1 MKNAPHGNHVG
12 VPQPACNGC
21 GNCIGGCNTGAK
33 NSINM
38 NYLADAKY
46 HGAEIFTRV
55 QIINFTIYND
65 SSFFHDFI
73 ILSYMGS

>member
-1 MKNAPHGNHVG
+1 MG

-55 QIINFTIYND
+55 SPQQCYSHSSIFKSSDEKISKTMIII
-65 SSFFHDFI
+65 
-73 ILSYMGS
+73 